1 MTFEFGV
8 PEWLKARPIPYLLSH
23 MAIMPLI
30 DLLLT
35 GIEWVPGG
43 GAATGLWMFLALSF
57 VNGCVLEIGRK
68 LWAPESEIA
77 GVDTYSRLWGPRK
90 AAVIW
95 CMCLGLS
102 FALLAGV
109 GRATGTLWITATL
122 GGIGALIALKSA
134 LDYASDPTLKAE
146 KRMDTIAGLWVF
158 ACYAIAGFTPVIMR
172 VLE

>member
-1 MTFEFGV
+1 
-8 PEWLKARPIPYLLSH
+8 
-23 MAIMPLI
+23 
-30 DLLLT
+30 
-35 GIEWVPGG
+35 
-43 GAATGLWMFLALSF
+43 
-57 VNGCVLEIGRK
+57 
-68 LWAPESEIA
+68 
-77 GVDTYSRLWGPRK
+77 
-90 AAVIW
+90 
-95 CMCLGLS
+95 MCLGLS